1 MNAEQKSRGMHLR
14 MCRQKKKMT
23 LQVLSKQTGLSPGF
37 LSKIENGICNP
48 SINNIQKICYA
59 LGITANELMATK
71 TSDELLSTVS
81 GQSSYV
87 LGSGERCLI
96 YNFSDLMR
104 FEAVY
109 EGSPHFK
116 INIMT
121 LSGGT
126 NEHYNS
132 IHQYDEFGIVS
143 KGSMSIELGNGTKYE
158 LTEGDCI
165 MIRAQMPHTVV
176 NTSPEACI
184 SSWVEIYEDPT
195 ASITP

>member
-23 LQVLSKQTGLSPGF
+23 LQALSELTGLSAGF
-37 LSKIENGICNP
+37 LSKIENGVGNP

-71 TSDELLSTVS
+71 TSDELLSTANDH
-81 GQSSYV
+81 SSYV
-87 LGSGERCLI
+87 LRGNERCLI
-96 YNFSDLMR
+96 YNFSDMMR

-121 LSGGT
+121 LSGGA

-132 IHQYDEFGIVS
+132 IHSYDEFGIIS
-143 KGSMSIELGNGTKYE
+143 KGTMSVELGDGTKYD
-158 LTEGDCI
+158 LVEGDCI
-165 MIRAQMPHTVV
+165 MIRAQTPHTVV

-184 SSWVEIYEDPT
+184 SSWVEIYEDPNAPKT
-195 ASITP
+195 T